1 MHQLKILN
9 ATVGY
14 INSLEEAM
22 AYNEN
27 LLFNV
32 TRKMEIQ
39 LDIYT
44 QREEI

>member
-1 MHQLKILN
+1 MQLLDTSVNLEK
-9 ATVGY
+9 AT
-14 INSLEEAM
+14 

-32 TRKMEIQ
+32 TRKMEMQ

-44 QREEI
+44 QRED